1 MKNCDKGVPTSLVV
15 FVAIVVGVLFVTSTA
30 SGLPLLPQQASAFNK
45 LHHWIKWYEQRAI
58 ASIGQENNQNAVC
71 ISGSSTIGSCNQSAS
86 NFNSGNAVAA
96 NVGGGSGSS
105 SRHHHGLQ
113 SSTASISQENDQRA
127 VCISGSSTIGS
138 CNQSASNFNS
148 GNAVAANVGGGSDSK
163 SSTASIR
170 QENDQRAVC
179 ISGRDTT
186 DSCNQLGINVNT
198 GNTVAANVR

>member
-1 MKNCDKGVPTSLVV
+1 MKNCDRVPTSVV
-15 FVAIVVGVLFVTSTA
+15 MFVAIVAGVLFVTSTA

-45 LHHWIKWYEQRAI
+45 LHHWIKWHEQGAI
-58 ASIGQENNQNAVC
+58 ASIGQENDQNAVC

-96 NVGGGSGSS
+96 NVGGGSDS
-105 SRHHHGLQ
+105 Q

-127 VCISGSSTIGS
+127 VCISGG
-138 CNQSASNFNS
+138 
-148 GNAVAANVGGGSDSK
+148 
-163 SSTASIR
+163 
-170 QENDQRAVC
+170 
-179 ISGRDTT
+179 DTT